1 MTDGVKDRGT
11 ALVIFGALQILL
23 GVAALCMLLG
33 FAAGVEMQTRSGALP
48 PQPLGPIVSNIAFYA
63 IGAAYFFAAGVG
75 SIRKRR
81 WACALS
87 LVVSAM
93 WLAGGA
99 ISIVAVAIVA
109 PYIMSILPPSETTL
123 ILTILFITLGV
134 AFILLPLV
142 LFLFYR
148 SESVRAT
155 CAAADP
161 NVRWTDRVPP
171 PILALVLLMAY
182 GAVSTLISISYGV
195 VPLFGTIFTGAPA
208 VIVLLAFSGLFAFLA
223 VQLYRMKRSAWWTLV
238 LLHVIGGGIGA
249 WTLMGTDFQKLY
261 EQMGLMTQQLRAMRL
276 VELYRDPMLW
286 IFIAVCWVAMLAFLL
301 WTRRFFDAP
310 PPRTRESDA
319 RLAA

>member
-11 ALVIFGALQILL
+11 ALVIAGGFQILL
-23 GVAALCMLLG
+23 GVAALCLLFG
-33 FAAGVEMQTRSGALP
+33 FAAAVEMQSRSADIP
-48 PQPLGPIVSNIAFYA
+48 AQPLAPIVTNIVFYA
-63 IGAAYFFAAGVG
+63 IAAAYFFAVGVG

-81 WACALS
+81 WARALS
-87 LVVSAM
+87 MVVSAM
-93 WLAGGA
+93 WLVAGV
-99 ISIVAVAIVA
+99 ISIVAIAIVA
-109 PYIMSILPPSETTL
+109 PHMMAIIPPSQTTL
-123 ILTILFITLGV
+123 ILTVVFITIGV

-161 NVRWTDRVPP
+161 TVRWTDRVPP

-208 VIVLLAFSGLFAFLA
+208 VIVLLAIAGLFAFLA
-223 VQLYRMKRSAWWTLV
+223 VQLYRMKKSAWWTLV
-238 LLHVIGGGIGA
+238 LLQVIGGTIGA
-249 WTLMGTDFQKLY
+249 WTMMRTDFEKLY
-261 EQMGLMTQQLRAMRL
+261 QQMGLMTQQVRAMHL
-276 VELYRDPMLW
+276 VELYRDPMMW
-286 IFIAVCWVAMLAFLL
+286 AFIAVCWMAMLVYLL
-301 WTRRFFDAP
+301 WVRRWFDAP